1 MSLQGAFA
9 YAYLNALRQDENA
22 RIYGRLAGWLACLA
36 GLAGLGGLVGWLV
49 RQARDGRDGLK
60 LSSTRKES
68 VHTLPF
74 RRFPR
79 WSFSFSML
87 QVPSTLSVKGVAGP
101 DQTFHPTPLSPLLFS
116 SLLPPNTVSPSPHF
130 LSRLLFFSC
139 ISCSPPFSLSIYF
152 FFLSFLSFLLF
163 SFCTGLNTGRNEAVK
178 MFRHAQFIIGCEW

>member
-1 MSLQGAFA
+1 MLCAKMKTRAFM
-9 YAYLNALRQDENA
+9 
-22 RIYGRLAGWLACLA
+22 GGWLAGWLA
-36 GLAGLGGLVGWLV
+36 GLLGWLGWLV
-49 RQARDGRDGLK
+49 RRARDGRDGLK

-139 ISCSPPFSLSIYF
+139 ISCSPPFSLSLYISFSCPFFPSF
-152 FFLSFLSFLLF
+152 FFLHWFKH
-163 SFCTGLNTGRNEAVK
+163 RK
-178 MFRHAQFIIGCEW
+178 KRGC